1 MRRELGLAGTREDPL
16 AVAHDAR
23 HALCRHKVRKVPHVL
38 ADEDAR
44 LRAVASEEERR
55 LDRERC
61 EALRRARRIDVIADS
76 ST

>member
-44 LRAVASEEERR
+44 LRAVASTTKPERW
-55 LDRERC
+55 
-61 EALRRARRIDVIADS
+61 S
-76 ST
+76 G